1 MQSKTWKLF
10 KWKKCRKKKQKKR
23 EHVFKG
29 YASIYNVDILNS
41 FNPALQLK
49 DTESAIKSDNKFVS
63 ILILVFKKIES
74 EDQTNYVN
82 FIRAQKQK

>member
-1 MQSKTWKLF
+1 MKKMQ
-10 KWKKCRKKKQKKR
+10 KKKQKKR